1 MARYVLRRVLLMIPT
16 LIIVSVAVFVLIQL
30 PPGSYVDTMV
40 MQLMSQGQDVT
51 HDVIASLEAQYG
63 LNQPIYVQ
71 YGKWVSGFWR
81 GDFGPSFLYFGQSTW
96 KVVRSYLLYTAI
108 IALST
113 QLFVLCVG
121 IPIGIYSATHQY
133 SFGDHLFTF
142 LGFVGLSVPG
152 FLMALVL
159 MFIGYTVFGISSV
172 GGLFSDKYLDAP
184 WSLAKFLDLMAHLW
198 LPVVVLGLSGT
209 AGTIRRMR
217 GNLLDV
223 LNMQYVNT
231 ARAKGLPER
240 TVIYKHAVRNAL
252 APIIMGLGMWFPAL
266 LSGSAVVSIVLS
278 LPTLGPVMVRAL
290 KMQDMYLAGTVLFF
304 QCALLL
310 VGNLL
315 ADITLVWIDPRVEF
329 D

>member
-1 MARYVLRRVLLMIPT
+1 MARYVLKRLLFMIPT
-16 LIIVSVAVFVLIQL
+16 LVVVSVAVFVLIQL
-30 PPGSYVDTMV
+30 PPGNYVDSMV
-40 MQLMSQGQDVT
+40 VQLMSQGQDVT
-51 HDVIASLEAQYG
+51 YDVIASLEAQYG

-71 YGKWVSGFWR
+71 YAKWVSGFWR

-96 KVVRSYLLYTAI
+96 KVVRAYLGYTVVLAVV
-108 IALST
+108 T
-113 QLFVLCVG
+113 ELFVLVVG

-133 SFGDHLFTF
+133 SLGDHLFTF
-142 LGFVGLSVPG
+142 FGFIGLSIPG

-159 MFIGYTVFGISSV
+159 MFVAYTVFGVSSV
-172 GGLFSDKYLDAP
+172 GGLFSDQYLDAP
-184 WSLAKFLDLMAHLW
+184 WSFAKLLDLLGHLW

-217 GNLLDV
+217 GNLLDI
-223 LNMQYVNT
+223 LNMQYVDT

-252 APIIMGLGMWFPAL
+252 APIVMSLGMWFPAL
-266 LSGSAVVSIVLS
+266 LSGSAIVSTVLS
-278 LPTLGPVMVRAL
+278 LPTLGPVMINAL

-310 VGNLL
+310 VGNLF
-315 ADITLVWIDPRVEF
+315 ADVALVWLDPRVEF

>member
-1 MARYVLRRVLLMIPT
+1 MSSYLAKRVLLMIPT
-16 LIIVSVAVFVLIQL
+16 VIILSMVIFVLIQL
-30 PPGSYVDTMV
+30 PPGNYVDSYV
-40 MQLMSQGQDVT
+40 MQLMVQGQDVT
-51 HDVIASLEAQYG
+51 HDVIAALEAQYG

-71 YGKWVSGFWR
+71 YAKWVSGFWR
-81 GDFGPSFLYFGQSTW
+81 GDFGPSFMFFGQSTW
-96 KVVRSYLLYTAI
+96 VVVRAYLWYTI
-108 IALST
+108 ILAALT
-113 QLFVLCVG
+113 QVFVLIIG

-133 SFGDHLFTF
+133 SFSDHLFTF
-142 LGFVGLSVPG
+142 LGFIGLSVPG
-152 FLMALVL
+152 FLLALVL
-159 MFIGYTVFGISSV
+159 MFVGYTVFGISAV
-172 GGLFSDKYLDAP
+172 GGLFSDRYLDAQ
-184 WSLAKFLDLMAHLW
+184 WSLGKLGDLLGHLW

-223 LNMQYVNT
+223 LSMQYVNT

-240 TVIYKHAVRNAL
+240 VVVYKHAVRNAL
-252 APIIMGLGMWFPAL
+252 SPIIMALGMWFPQL
-266 LSGSAVVSIVLS
+266 LSGAAIVSIVLS

-290 KMQDMYLAGTVLFF
+290 QMQDMYLAGTVLLF

-315 ADITLVWIDPRVEF
+315 ADMALVWLDPRVEF